1 MAADIRT
8 GGLFDKGKP
17 VAFII
22 IPLFLECI
30 ITCVC
35 MSLSVF
41 IYLMPNMLVTHELIV
56 VLTSTFK
63 VRLGRNY

>member
-17 VAFII
+17 VAFIK
-22 IPLFLECI
+22 IPLILECI

-41 IYLMPNMLVTHELIV
+41 HISHAQHACYTHTNCGLNIN
-56 VLTSTFK
+56 F
-63 VRLGRNY
+63 

>member
-8 GGLFDKGKP
+8 GGLLDKGKP
-17 VAFII
+17 VAFIK
-22 IPLFLECI
+22 IPLFLKCV

-41 IYLMPNMLVTHELIV
+41 HISYAQHACYTRTNCGLNIN
-56 VLTSTFK
+56 F
-63 VRLGRNY
+63 

>member
-17 VAFII
+17 VAFIK

-41 IYLMPNMLVTHELIV
+41 HISFAQHELIISYIFCPTRTNCG
-56 VLTSTFK
+56 LNINF
-63 VRLGRNY
+63 

>member
-17 VAFII
+17 VAFIK
-22 IPLFLECI
+22 IPLILECI

-41 IYLMPNMLVTHELIV
+41 HMLVTHELIV